1 MRWLDSGFADVLAL
15 ERFTPEGEDPSIL
28 VVVNTSECSVTL
40 PTEWGIDLLVTSGPE
55 VAVVNEGGHEQVALG
70 AATAVW
76 LRGPAVN

>member
-15 ERFTPEGEDPSIL
+15 ERFTPEGEDPSVL

-55 VAVVNEGGHEQVALG
+55 VAVVNEGGQRAGGSRRGDRRL
-70 AATAVW
+70 AARTC
-76 LRGPAVN
+76 G